1 MSKVLL
7 CFERIIVH
15 QTLKWD
21 VFAFS
26 SWRRACL
33 GARQTTQRAL
43 VLLSCSVGSLMVWWF
58 SSSTSPRHQRTGGG
72 GGPGGM
78 FAFIQPCVS
87 QPNAMATGPM
97 GEGKTRGSIVSC
109 AAACKRQATLWFLE
123 YFLHFT
129 PVKATESE
137 KMNGIRGSYW
147 LLRAYCTS
155 TDIWMFCMLTKWDN
169 ILLLVWVDVCRLNMG
184 INRFSL
190 SIL

>member
-1 MSKVLL
+1 MFLPFPPEDEHVW
-7 CFERIIVH
+7 ERDRRH
-15 QTLKWD
+15 KGP
-21 VFAFS
+21 S
-26 SWRRACL
+26 SSFHVPSA
-33 GARQTTQRAL
+33 A
-43 VLLSCSVGSLMVWWF
+43 WWF
-58 SSSTSPRHQRTGGG
+58 DVLARPPLPDTKEQGG
-72 GGPGGM
+72 GGPGVCLLSSNPV
-78 FAFIQPCVS
+78 FLSPTLWRRNQWAR
-87 QPNAMATGPM
+87 
-97 GEGKTRGSIVSC
+97 GKTRGSIVSC

-137 KMNGIRGSYW
+137 KMNGILGSYW

-155 TDIWMFCMLTKWDN
+155 TDIWMFRMLTKWDN